1 MNTIGKLMSLIE
13 RRENGLKSCIATINS
28 QMALYC
34 HLVIIKGDNKLS
46 TVMENI
52 LTLNSGANLG

>member
-1 MNTIGKLMSLIE
+1 MSLIE

-52 LTLNSGANLG
+52 LTVNSGANLG